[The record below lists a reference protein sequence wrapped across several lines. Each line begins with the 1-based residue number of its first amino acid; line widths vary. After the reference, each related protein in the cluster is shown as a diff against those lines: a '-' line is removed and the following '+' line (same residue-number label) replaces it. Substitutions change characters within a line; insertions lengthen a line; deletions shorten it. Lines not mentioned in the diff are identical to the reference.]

1 MDLYVVGNKSS
12 SMNDIGLCA
21 SGARMDRKLQEWVF
35 VVAVNRDTRHLLVMT
50 LISIFECYKL
60 SALYSINMI
69 NRAGVLTS
77 VINFYK
83 HIYRIRL
90 VKRVSKIIIRIM
102 EAYIILSPVAC
113 STARLQRE
121 PETLNDR
128 TGKVQ
133 NFKCRIS
140 VFT

>member
-21 SGARMDRKLQEWVF
+21 SGARMDRNLQEWVFF

-50 LISIFECYKL
+50 LINIFECYKL
-60 SALYSINMI
+60 SALYSINII

-90 VKRVSKIIIRIM
+90 VKSVKNYHKDYGSIHNIKSCRVLHGKTSK
-102 EAYIILSPVAC
+102 
-113 STARLQRE
+113 
-121 PETLNDR
+121 R
-128 TGKVQ
+128 TR
-133 NFKCRIS
+133 NFE
-140 VFT
+140 